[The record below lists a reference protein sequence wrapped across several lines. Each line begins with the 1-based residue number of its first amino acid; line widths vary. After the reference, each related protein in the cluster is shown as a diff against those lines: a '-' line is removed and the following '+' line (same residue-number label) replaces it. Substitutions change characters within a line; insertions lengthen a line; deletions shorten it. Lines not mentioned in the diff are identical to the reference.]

1 MHFGLKKVL
10 LRKNYMTM
18 PCMLLLETA
27 TKNCSVGLCEG
38 NQLLAFREEATAHYS
53 HAEQLHQFVLE
64 VLAAA
69 NKKMSDLD
77 AIVVSGGP
85 GSYTGL
91 RIGISAA
98 KGYGYALQIP
108 LISLNT
114 LDVLAQQIQIEN
126 GSIVPLLDARRME
139 VYSKVLTKSFDTLVQ
154 TQAQIIDAQSFE
166 QWPGPIHLLG
176 DGQFKCNGVVMRP
189 DIYFHEEITYP
200 SARNMVSLAYKKF
213 NARLFEDLAYYE
225 PNYLKEFNG
234 GN

>member
-1 MHFGLKKVL
+1 
-10 LRKNYMTM
+10 M

-27 TKNCSVGLCEG
+27 TKNCSVALSEG
-38 NQLLAFREEATAHYS
+38 NQLLAIREEATAHYS

-64 VLAAA
+64 VLAEA
-69 NKKMSDLD
+69 NKKISDLD

-114 LDVLAQQIQIEN
+114 LDVLAQQIQIKK
-126 GSIVPLLDARRME
+126 GSIIPLLDARRME
-139 VYSKVLTKSFDTLVQ
+139 VYSKVLTSTYEISAQ
-154 TQAQIIDAQSFE
+154 TKAEIIDAHSFDQLE
-166 QWPGPIHLLG
+166 GPIHLLG
-176 DGQFKCNGVVMRP
+176 DGQFKCKGVVLHK
-189 DIYFHEEITYP
+189 DIHFHEEIVYP